1 MKRKYAEG
9 VSPYTCIGALRQG
22 GTETRLSAL
31 VMGLGNLLHKQYI
44 KGAIFLLTE
53 VAYIWFMVQYGFYNL
68 KMLISLGSVEQEEIW
83 NEELQVY
90 QYTQGDQSVLLLLYG
105 IATIMIT
112 LIMFWIWRGT
122 LKSAYQAECLTKE
135 GRHVNNFIDDIRTLF
150 DDNIHRLLMT
160 PPMFFITALTVLPLI
175 FMICMA
181 FTNYS
186 RIGNHLVLFDW
197 VGLDNFA
204 ALFDSNS
211 VLGSTSGRY
220 WYGPWCGQ
228 CSPPLP
234 TISSV

>member
-9 VSPYTCIGALRQG
+9 VSPYTCIGALQQG

-31 VMGLGNLLHKQYI
+31 VMGLGNILHKQYI

-68 KMLISLGSVEQEEIW
+68 KMLVSLGSVEQEEYW

-122 LKSAYQAECLTKE
+122 LKSA
-135 GRHVNNFIDDIRTLF
+135 
-150 DDNIHRLLMT
+150 
-160 PPMFFITALTVLPLI
+160 
-175 FMICMA
+175 
-181 FTNYS
+181 
-186 RIGNHLVLFDW
+186 
-197 VGLDNFA
+197 
-204 ALFDSNS
+204 
-211 VLGSTSGRY
+211 
-220 WYGPWCGQ
+220 
-228 CSPPLP
+228 
-234 TISSV
+234 